1 MHAELELKTEFF
13 SFSLSFFD
21 QLNKLQMRV
30 FSEIAKSTCSEYFSK
45 NTPPLLYFVYLQV
58 IISFNVY
65 VVVNCQ
71 IEQEE
76 RAKIDAIKEEERKK
90 ATEAIERWKEN
101 QKLHVTQE
109 IETSKE
115 DHLVM
120 DDNKD
125 SEPEFKDEKP
135 DIKETKVDESDG
147 ETQMM
152 TSYKPT
158 VKVQPSHNNKR
169 TTGMFSN
176 ILLRSR
182 MCI

>member
-1 MHAELELKTEFF
+1 M
-13 SFSLSFFD
+13 
-21 QLNKLQMRV
+21 
-30 FSEIAKSTCSEYFSK
+30 
-45 NTPPLLYFVYLQV
+45 YFVYLQV

-65 VVVNCQ
+65 VIVNCQ

-115 DHLVM
+115 VHLVM
-120 DDNKD
+120 GNKD
-125 SEPEFKDEKP
+125 SELEFKDEKS
-135 DIKETKVDESDG
+135 DIKDTKVVESDS
-147 ETQMM
+147 EPQMM
-152 TSYKPT
+152 TSYKPA
-158 VKVQPSHNNKR
+158 VKVQPSHNNKK

>member
-1 MHAELELKTEFF
+1 M
-13 SFSLSFFD
+13 
-21 QLNKLQMRV
+21 
-30 FSEIAKSTCSEYFSK
+30 
-45 NTPPLLYFVYLQV
+45 
-58 IISFNVY
+58 ISFTVY
-65 VVVNCQ
+65 VIVNCQ

-76 RAKIDAIKEEERKK
+76 RAKIDAIKEEERKN

-101 QKLHVTQE
+101 QKLHVTRE
-109 IETSKE
+109 IETSRE

-125 SEPEFKDEKP
+125 MYSELEFKDEKP
-135 DIKETKVDESDG
+135 DIMETRVDQSDG

-152 TSYKPT
+152 TSDK
-158 VKVQPSHNNKR
+158 QPSHNNKR
-169 TTGMFSN
+169 ITSMFSN

>member
-1 MHAELELKTEFF
+1 M
-13 SFSLSFFD
+13 
-21 QLNKLQMRV
+21 
-30 FSEIAKSTCSEYFSK
+30 
-45 NTPPLLYFVYLQV
+45 YFVYLQV

-65 VVVNCQ
+65 GIVNCQ

-101 QKLHVTQE
+101 QKLRVTQE

-115 DHLVM
+115 VHLVM
-120 DDNKD
+120 GNKD
-125 SEPEFKDEKP
+125 SELEFKDEKP
-135 DIKETKVDESDG
+135 DIKETKVAESDS

-152 TSYKPT
+152 TSYKPA

>member
-1 MHAELELKTEFF
+1 M
-13 SFSLSFFD
+13 
-21 QLNKLQMRV
+21 
-30 FSEIAKSTCSEYFSK
+30 
-45 NTPPLLYFVYLQV
+45 YFVYLQV

-65 VVVNCQ
+65 VIVNCQ

-101 QKLHVTQE
+101 QKLHVAQE

-115 DHLVM
+115 VHLVM

-125 SEPEFKDEKP
+125 NELEFKDEKP
-135 DIKETKVDESDG
+135 DIKETKVVESDG
-147 ETQMM
+147 ETQIM
-152 TSYKPT
+152 TSYKPA